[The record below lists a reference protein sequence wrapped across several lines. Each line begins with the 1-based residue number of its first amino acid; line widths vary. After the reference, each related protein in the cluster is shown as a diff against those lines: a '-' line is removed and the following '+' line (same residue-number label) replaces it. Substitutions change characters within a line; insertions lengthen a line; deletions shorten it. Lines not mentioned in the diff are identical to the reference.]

1 MKFSERHIGV
11 NENDKNFMLSYL
23 GVDSIEELI
32 SETIPSNIRL
42 NKNLELEPALS
53 EAQFLNHIH
62 KLSLENKQ
70 FKSYIGLG
78 YNQSVLPPVIQRNIL
93 ENPGWYTAYTPYQAE
108 IAQGRLEALLNYQT
122 VICDLTG
129 MELANASLLDEG
141 TSAAEALSML
151 HATRSREKIKNV
163 CNKFF
168 IDESTFQQ
176 TIDVIETRAE
186 PLGIEIIIGNSIDY
200 VFDDSFFGC
209 FTQYTSSHGN
219 INDIEGISRKLESFD
234 IKFVVGADL
243 MSLALLKKPSL
254 TNCEVVIG
262 TSQRFGIPLGY
273 GGPHAGFFATKS
285 KYKRHIPGRI
295 IGVSK
300 DRLGTKALR
309 MALQV
314 QKKNLV
320 FGIQHLDG

>member
-209 FTQYTSSHGN
+209 FTQYTSS
-219 INDIEGISRKLESFD
+219 SW
-234 IKFVVGADL
+234 
-243 MSLALLKKPSL
+243 
-254 TNCEVVIG
+254 
-262 TSQRFGIPLGY
+262 
-273 GGPHAGFFATKS
+273 
-285 KYKRHIPGRI
+285 KYK
-295 IGVSK
+295 
-300 DRLGTKALR
+300 
-309 MALQV
+309 
-314 QKKNLV
+314 
-320 FGIQHLDG
+320 